1 METYYTDKERKFVI
15 SAFRELRI
23 ALADDLSYPEIRRIE
38 DIIKGGIA
46 AGKAHRDKYGIN
58 PSVRHLNTALLL
70 SRYVGADRNM
80 IIATLLYQICSDDY
94 FSLEDVKAEFGDD
107 VRSII
112 HGLKNVADLYKK
124 QTTQRDENFSKLMM
138 AFAENIRVIIIM
150 IVDRLALMKAI
161 NHHPNQKFVFDIA
174 SESLYLY
181 APLAHRL
188 GLYKIKSEL
197 EDMSLKYTNR
207 DLYTQIAHKL
217 NESKQ
222 ERDKYIAE
230 FIAPIKKKL
239 EDDGFKFEIK
249 GRTKSIYS
257 IWNKM
262 RKQNAELKD
271 IYDLFAIR
279 IIIDTP
285 LKNERSDC
293 WKAFAIVTDMFKP
306 NPSRLKDWISIPKS
320 NGYESLHT
328 TVTGPGQRWVE
339 VQIRTQRMDEIAE
352 KGLAAHFKYKGVK
365 SEKSLDDWMANVR
378 DLLETSGKDTPEI
391 MKKMNMDVY
400 DKEVFIFTPKG
411 DLFRLPLGAT
421 ILDFAF
427 AIHSKIGCSCI
438 GGKVNGKTHKINY
451 ELKNGDTVEVLTS
464 STQQPKQQ
472 WLSIVTT
479 SKAKNKIRQSLNE
492 ISNRSAEFAK
502 ELLQRRFKNRKIEI
516 EEAILTKVI
525 KRLGYKTATD
535 FYNEISSEKLDIGQI
550 VDSYVA
556 LKEKEDETQQ
566 IASSRSAQEF
576 VMQPP
581 ALSSSESSDVVI
593 IGEGIK
599 GINFKLSKCCMPIQ
613 GDDIMGFIA
622 SDGAI
627 KIHKRGCPNARH
639 LMNRYPYRTIKAA
652 WSEIVGGNQFAVPLS
667 IIGNDDIGIV
677 NNITSLITKEK
688 SVSLRSIAIDSND
701 GLFQGRL
708 VVGVNDTVSLNNL
721 IKKITAIKGVKSM
734 QQTNYIDNL
743 LSRGF
748 DS

>member
-279 IIIDTP
+279 IIIDTH

-639 LMNRYPYRTIKAA
+639 LMSRYPYRTIKAA

-721 IKKITAIKGVKSM
+721 IKKITAIKGVKDVRR
-734 QQTNYIDNL
+734 NN
-743 LSRGF
+743 
-748 DS
+748 

>member
-411 DLFRLPLGAT
+411 NLFRLPLGAT

-427 AIHSKIGCSCI
+427 AIHSKIGCTCI

-721 IKKITAIKGVKSM
+721 IKKITAIKGVKDVRR
-734 QQTNYIDNL
+734 NN
-743 LSRGF
+743 
-748 DS
+748 

>member
-427 AIHSKIGCSCI
+427 AIHSKIGCTCI

-627 KIHKRGCPNARH
+627 KIHKRGCLNARH

-721 IKKITAIKGVKSM
+721 IKKITAIKGVKDVRR
-734 QQTNYIDNL
+734 NN
-743 LSRGF
+743 
-748 DS
+748 

>member
-80 IIATLLYQICSDDY
+80 IIATSLYQICSDDY

-427 AIHSKIGCSCI
+427 AIHSKIGCTCI

-721 IKKITAIKGVKSM
+721 IKKITAIKGVKDVRR
-734 QQTNYIDNL
+734 NN
-743 LSRGF
+743 
-748 DS
+748 

>member
-427 AIHSKIGCSCI
+427 AIHSKIGCTCI

-652 WSEIVGGNQFAVPLS
+652 WSEIVSGNQFAVPLS

-721 IKKITAIKGVKSM
+721 IKKITAIKGVKDVRR
-734 QQTNYIDNL
+734 NN
-743 LSRGF
+743 
-748 DS
+748 

>member
-427 AIHSKIGCSCI
+427 AIHSKIGCTCI

-708 VVGVNDTVSLNNL
+708 VVGVNNTVSLNNL
-721 IKKITAIKGVKSM
+721 IKKITAIKGVKDVRR
-734 QQTNYIDNL
+734 NN
-743 LSRGF
+743 
-748 DS
+748 

>member
-391 MKKMNMDVY
+391 MKKMNMNVY

-427 AIHSKIGCSCI
+427 AIHSKIGCTCI

-721 IKKITAIKGVKSM
+721 IKKITAIKGVKDVRR
-734 QQTNYIDNL
+734 NN
-743 LSRGF
+743 
-748 DS
+748 

>member
-38 DIIKGGIA
+38 DNIKGGIA

-427 AIHSKIGCSCI
+427 AIHSKIGCTCI

-667 IIGNDDIGIV
+667 IIGNDDNGIV
-677 NNITSLITKEK
+677 NNKTYLITKEK
-688 SVSLRSIAIDSND
+688 CVS
-701 GLFQGRL
+701 
-708 VVGVNDTVSLNNL
+708 
-721 IKKITAIKGVKSM
+721 
-734 QQTNYIDNL
+734 
-743 LSRGF
+743 
-748 DS
+748 

>member
-427 AIHSKIGCSCI
+427 AIHSKIGCTCI

-550 VDSYVA
+550 VDNYVA

-581 ALSSSESSDVVI
+581 TLSSSESSDVVI

-599 GINFKLSKCCMPIQ
+599 GINFKLSKCCRPIQ

-652 WSEIVGGNQFAVPLS
+652 WREIVGGNQFAVPLS

-721 IKKITAIKGVKSM
+721 IKKITAIKGVKDVRR
-734 QQTNYIDNL
+734 NN
-743 LSRGF
+743 
-748 DS
+748 

>member
-427 AIHSKIGCSCI
+427 AIHSKIGCTCI

-581 ALSSSESSDVVI
+581 ALPSSESSDVVI

-721 IKKITAIKGVKSM
+721 IKKITAIKGVKDVRR
-734 QQTNYIDNL
+734 NN
-743 LSRGF
+743 
-748 DS
+748 

>member
-279 IIIDTP
+279 IIIGTP

-427 AIHSKIGCSCI
+427 AIHSKIGCTCI

-639 LMNRYPYRTIKAA
+639 LMNCYPYRTIKAA

-721 IKKITAIKGVKSM
+721 IKKITAIKGVKDVRR
-734 QQTNYIDNL
+734 NN
-743 LSRGF
+743 
-748 DS
+748 

>member
-427 AIHSKIGCSCI
+427 AIHSKIGCTCI

-550 VDSYVA
+550 VDNYVA

-581 ALSSSESSDVVI
+581 TLSSSESSDVVI

-639 LMNRYPYRTIKAA
+639 LMNRYPYRSIKAA

-721 IKKITAIKGVKSM
+721 IKKITAIKGVKDVRR
-734 QQTNYIDNL
+734 NN
-743 LSRGF
+743 
-748 DS
+748 

>member
-1 METYYTDKERKFVI
+1 MELDKMEAYYTEKERLFVI
-15 SAFRELRI
+15 EAYRSLRHS
-23 ALADDLSYPEIRRIE
+23 LAGDLTFEETKKIE
-38 DIIKGGIA
+38 KILKGGIE
-46 AGKAHRDKYGIN
+46 AGMARRDKYGIN
-58 PSVRHLNTALLL
+58 PSVRHLNTALLI
-70 SRYVGADRNM
+70 SQYVGADKNM
-80 IIATLLYQICSDDY
+80 IIATLLYHLCSDDY
-94 FSLEDVKAEFGDD
+94 YPLSAVKEDFGEDIC
-107 VRSII
+107 SITK
-112 HGLKNVADLYKK
+112 GLKKISELYKRHS
-124 QTTQRDENFSKLMM
+124 TQRDENFSKLMM

-161 NHHPNQKFVFDIA
+161 NHHPNQKFVMDIA
-174 SESLYLY
+174 TEALYLY

-207 DLYTQIAHKL
+207 ELYTQIAHKL

-239 EDDGFKFEIK
+239 EEEGIKFDIK

-262 RKQNAELKD
+262 KKQNADLKD

-285 LKNERSDC
+285 LEHERRDC
-293 WKAFAIVTDMFKP
+293 WKVFAIVTDMFKA
-306 NPSRLKDWISIPKS
+306 NPSRMKDWITIPKS

-328 TVTGPGQRWVE
+328 TVTGPGSRWVE

-378 DLLETSGKDTPEI
+378 DILETSGKDTPEI

-427 AIHSKIGCSCI
+427 AIHSKIGCTCI
-438 GGKVNGKTHKINY
+438 GAKVNGKTQKINY
-451 ELKNGDTVEVLTS
+451 KLKNGDTVEILTS
-464 STQQPKQQ
+464 TTQQPKLQ
-472 WLSIVTT
+472 WLTIVTT

-492 ISNRSAEFAK
+492 INNRSAEFAK
-502 ELLQRRFKNRKIEI
+502 ELIQRRFKNRKIDI

-525 KRLGYKTATD
+525 NRLNYKTATD
-535 FYNEISSEKLDIGQI
+535 FYNDVANEKLDVAHI
-550 VDSYVA
+550 VDSYLA
-556 LKEKEDETQQ
+556 IKEKEEEPQTV
-566 IASSRSAQEF
+566 IGNRSAQDF
-576 VMQPP
+576 VMQPVEEVTND
-581 ALSSSESSDVVI
+581 SGDVII

-599 GINFKLSKCCMPIQ
+599 GINYKLAKCCMPIQ
-613 GDDIMGFIA
+613 GDNIMGFIA

-627 KIHKRGCPNARH
+627 KIHKSTCPNARH
-639 LMNRYPYRTIKAA
+639 LSSKYPYRTIKTV
-652 WSEIVGGNQFAVPLS
+652 WSGVTGSNQFAVPLS
-667 IIGNDDIGIV
+667 IVGHDDIGIV
-677 NNITSLITKEK
+677 NNITSIITKEK
-688 SVSLRSIAIDSND
+688 NVSLRSIAIDSND

-708 VVGVNDTVSLNNL
+708 VVGVNDIVSLNNL
-721 IKKITAIKGVKSM
+721 IKKIKTIKGVKDV
-734 QQTNYIDNL
+734 QRNN
-743 LSRGF
+743 
-748 DS
+748 

>member
-23 ALADDLSYPEIRRIE
+23 ALAGDLSYQEIRRIE

-427 AIHSKIGCSCI
+427 AIHSKIGCTCI

-721 IKKITAIKGVKSM
+721 IKKITAIKGVKDVRR
-734 QQTNYIDNL
+734 NN
-743 LSRGF
+743 
-748 DS
+748 

>member
-38 DIIKGGIA
+38 DIIRGGIA

-427 AIHSKIGCSCI
+427 AIHSKIGCTCI

-652 WSEIVGGNQFAVPLS
+652 WSGIVGGNQFAVPLS

-721 IKKITAIKGVKSM
+721 IKKITAIKGVKDVRR
-734 QQTNYIDNL
+734 NN
-743 LSRGF
+743 
-748 DS
+748 

>member
-427 AIHSKIGCSCI
+427 AIHSKIGCTCI

-593 IGEGIK
+593 IGEGIT

-721 IKKITAIKGVKSM
+721 IKKITAIKGVKDVRR
-734 QQTNYIDNL
+734 NN
-743 LSRGF
+743 
-748 DS
+748 

>member
-427 AIHSKIGCSCI
+427 AIHSKIGCTCI

-550 VDSYVA
+550 VDNYVA

-581 ALSSSESSDVVI
+581 TLSSSESSDVVI

-639 LMNRYPYRTIKAA
+639 LKNRYPYRTIKAA

-721 IKKITAIKGVKSM
+721 IKKITAIKGVKDVRR
-734 QQTNYIDNL
+734 NN
-743 LSRGF
+743 
-748 DS
+748 

>member
-239 EDDGFKFEIK
+239 EDGGFKFEIK

-427 AIHSKIGCSCI
+427 AIHSKIGCTCI

-721 IKKITAIKGVKSM
+721 IKKITAIKGVKDVRR
-734 QQTNYIDNL
+734 NN
-743 LSRGF
+743 
-748 DS
+748 

>member
-328 TVTGPGQRWVE
+328 TVTGPSQRWVE

-427 AIHSKIGCSCI
+427 AIHSKIGCTCI

-721 IKKITAIKGVKSM
+721 IKKITAIKGVKDVRR
-734 QQTNYIDNL
+734 NN
-743 LSRGF
+743 
-748 DS
+748 

>member
-427 AIHSKIGCSCI
+427 AIHSKIGCTCI

-688 SVSLRSIAIDSND
+688 SISLRSIAIDSND

-721 IKKITAIKGVKSM
+721 IKKITAIKGVKDVRR
-734 QQTNYIDNL
+734 NN
-743 LSRGF
+743 
-748 DS
+748 

>member
-197 EDMSLKYTNR
+197 EDMSLKHTNR

-257 IWNKM
+257 ICNKM

-427 AIHSKIGCSCI
+427 AIHSKIGCTCI

-721 IKKITAIKGVKSM
+721 IKKITAIKGVKDVRR
-734 QQTNYIDNL
+734 NN
-743 LSRGF
+743 
-748 DS
+748 

>member
-427 AIHSKIGCSCI
+427 AIHSKIGCTCI

-502 ELLQRRFKNRKIEI
+502 ELIQRRFKNRKIEI

-550 VDSYVA
+550 VDNYVA

-581 ALSSSESSDVVI
+581 TLSSSESSDVVI

-721 IKKITAIKGVKSM
+721 IKKITAIKGVKDVRR
-734 QQTNYIDNL
+734 NN
-743 LSRGF
+743 
-748 DS
+748 

>member
-230 FIAPIKKKL
+230 FIDPIKKKL

-427 AIHSKIGCSCI
+427 AIHSKIGCTCI

-721 IKKITAIKGVKSM
+721 IKKITAIKGVKDVRR
-734 QQTNYIDNL
+734 NN
-743 LSRGF
+743 
-748 DS
+748 

>member
-427 AIHSKIGCSCI
+427 AIHSKIGCTCI

-556 LKEKEDETQQ
+556 LKEKEKEDETQQ

-639 LMNRYPYRTIKAA
+639 LMSRYPYRTIKAA

-721 IKKITAIKGVKSM
+721 IKKITAIKGVKDVRR
-734 QQTNYIDNL
+734 NN
-743 LSRGF
+743 
-748 DS
+748 

>member
-427 AIHSKIGCSCI
+427 AIHSKIGCTCI

-550 VDSYVA
+550 VDNYVA
-556 LKEKEDETQQ
+556 LKEKENETQQ

-581 ALSSSESSDVVI
+581 TLSSSESSDVVI

-721 IKKITAIKGVKSM
+721 IKKITAIKGVKDVRR
-734 QQTNYIDNL
+734 NN
-743 LSRGF
+743 
-748 DS
+748 

>member
-306 NPSRLKDWISIPKS
+306 NPSRLKDWISIPKL

-427 AIHSKIGCSCI
+427 AIHSKIGCTCI

-550 VDSYVA
+550 VDNYVA

-581 ALSSSESSDVVI
+581 TLSSSESSDVVI

-721 IKKITAIKGVKSM
+721 IKKITAIKGVKDVRR
-734 QQTNYIDNL
+734 NN
-743 LSRGF
+743 
-748 DS
+748 

>member
-107 VRSII
+107 VRLII

-427 AIHSKIGCSCI
+427 AIHSKIGCTCI

-472 WLSIVTT
+472 WLYIVTT

-721 IKKITAIKGVKSM
+721 IKKITAIKGVKDVRR
-734 QQTNYIDNL
+734 NN
-743 LSRGF
+743 
-748 DS
+748 

>member
-230 FIAPIKKKL
+230 FIAPIKKRL

-721 IKKITAIKGVKSM
+721 IKKITAIKGVKDVRR
-734 QQTNYIDNL
+734 NN
-743 LSRGF
+743 
-748 DS
+748 

>member
-197 EDMSLKYTNR
+197 EDMSLKYTSR

-427 AIHSKIGCSCI
+427 AIHSKIGCTCI

-550 VDSYVA
+550 VDNYVA

-581 ALSSSESSDVVI
+581 TLSSSESSDVVI

-721 IKKITAIKGVKSM
+721 IKKITAIKGVKDVRR
-734 QQTNYIDNL
+734 NN
-743 LSRGF
+743 
-748 DS
+748 

>member
-1 METYYTDKERKFVI
+1 METHYTDKERKFVI

-427 AIHSKIGCSCI
+427 AIHSKIGCTCI

-721 IKKITAIKGVKSM
+721 IKKITAIKGVKDVRR
-734 QQTNYIDNL
+734 NN
-743 LSRGF
+743 
-748 DS
+748 

>member
-207 DLYTQIAHKL
+207 DLYTRIAHKL

-427 AIHSKIGCSCI
+427 AIHSKIGCTCI

-556 LKEKEDETQQ
+556 LKEKEAETQQ

-721 IKKITAIKGVKSM
+721 IKKITAIKGVKDVRR
-734 QQTNYIDNL
+734 NN
-743 LSRGF
+743 
-748 DS
+748 

>member
-23 ALADDLSYPEIRRIE
+23 ALADDLSYPEIRRIK

-124 QTTQRDENFSKLMM
+124 QTTQHDENFSKLMM

-427 AIHSKIGCSCI
+427 AIHSKIGCTCI

-721 IKKITAIKGVKSM
+721 IKKITAIKGVKDVRR
-734 QQTNYIDNL
+734 NN
-743 LSRGF
+743 
-748 DS
+748 

>member
-427 AIHSKIGCSCI
+427 AIHSKIGCTCI

-550 VDSYVA
+550 VDSYVT

-721 IKKITAIKGVKSM
+721 IKKITAIKGVKDVRR
-734 QQTNYIDNL
+734 NN
-743 LSRGF
+743 
-748 DS
+748 

>member
-38 DIIKGGIA
+38 DIIRGGIA

-80 IIATLLYQICSDDY
+80 IIATLLYQTCSDDY

-427 AIHSKIGCSCI
+427 AIHSKIGCTCI

-639 LMNRYPYRTIKAA
+639 LMNCYPYRTIKAA

-721 IKKITAIKGVKSM
+721 IKKITAIKGVKDVRR
-734 QQTNYIDNL
+734 NN
-743 LSRGF
+743 
-748 DS
+748 

>member
-1 METYYTDKERKFVI
+1 METFYTDKERKFVI

-427 AIHSKIGCSCI
+427 AIHSKIGCTCI

-721 IKKITAIKGVKSM
+721 IKKITAIKGVKDVRR
-734 QQTNYIDNL
+734 NN
-743 LSRGF
+743 
-748 DS
+748 

>member
-174 SESLYLY
+174 SESIYLY

-427 AIHSKIGCSCI
+427 AIHSKIGCTCI

-721 IKKITAIKGVKSM
+721 IKKITAIKGVKDVRR
-734 QQTNYIDNL
+734 NN
-743 LSRGF
+743 
-748 DS
+748 

>member
-427 AIHSKIGCSCI
+427 TIHSKIGCTCI

-721 IKKITAIKGVKSM
+721 IKKITAIKGVKDVRR
-734 QQTNYIDNL
+734 NN
-743 LSRGF
+743 
-748 DS
+748 

>member
-1 METYYTDKERKFVI
+1 MEIKMMETYYTDKERKFVI

-38 DIIKGGIA
+38 DIIKDGIA

-721 IKKITAIKGVKSM
+721 IKKITAIKGVKDVRR
-734 QQTNYIDNL
+734 NN
-743 LSRGF
+743 
-748 DS
+748 